1 MENRKDIK
9 NIDQFELLFK
19 EYFIPLSHYS
29 YKIVKDIDSAKEIVH
44 NVFVN
49 LWEKRNEVHT
59 NVPLRSYL
67 FTAVRNRSLNY
78 LRDNSKF
85 TSADSEVIGEIVDP
99 QTEDPLDVD
108 ESQLQRRIFMEINNL
123 PERCAEIFKLA
134 RFENLKYRE
143 IAEKLNISVKT
154 VEAQMSKA
162 LRILRDNLSDII
174 QVLILWILYFFY
186 NFL

>member
-1 MENRKDIK
+1 MEKRKDIIH
-9 NIDQFELLFK
+9 IDQFEKLFK

-29 YKIVKDIDSAKEIVH
+29 YKIVKDIDTAKEIVH

-49 LWEKRNEVHT
+49 LWEKRNEVHM
-59 NVPLRSYL
+59 NVSLRSYL

-78 LRDNSKF
+78 LRDHSKF
-85 TSADSEVIGEIVDP
+85 TSADSEMMREIVDP
-99 QTEDPLDVD
+99 QTEDSSDYD
-108 ESQLQRRIFMEINNL
+108 EAQIQQRILKEIENL
-123 PERCAEIFKLA
+123 PEKCAEIFKLA

-174 QVLILWILYFFY
+174 QVFILWIMYIFY